1 MEHTDAHLL
10 CGVCALIKCFKYAG
24 TQTHTHTYWYT
35 LAKLD
40 SRQFERIGVRLSEN
54 AGKNPNDLS

>member
-1 MEHTDAHLL
+1 MQAD
-10 CGVCALIKCFKYAG
+10 
-24 TQTHTHTYWYT
+24 THTEQTDT